1 MEILS
6 EEMPASSISVVVSKP
21 LVNTK
26 QIITPSQNT
35 TTTTTTTTNNNSIL
49 SSNRLPVQL
58 APVPEIK
65 SSNNNRLTKTN
76 YNLAAFAPYG
86 NDFTL
91 PNRNN
96 LDQTVQNRIEM
107 FNNNKNK

>member
-26 QIITPSQNT
+26 QIITPSQN
-35 TTTTTTTTNNNSIL
+35 TTTNNNSIL

>member
-6 EEMPASSISVVVSKP
+6 EEMPSSSVSAVSKP

-26 QIITPSQNT
+26 QINPTSQQNNT
-35 TTTTTTTTNNNSIL
+35 NTNTISL
-49 SSNRLPVQL
+49 NRLPVQL
-58 APVPEIK
+58 APVPELK
-65 SSNNNRLTKTN
+65 SSNNRPTLTKTN

>member
-26 QIITPSQNT
+26 QIITPSQN
-35 TTTTTTTTNNNSIL
+35 TTTTNNNSIL

>member
-6 EEMPASSISVVVSKP
+6 EEMPSSSVSVVSKP

-26 QIITPSQNT
+26 QIISASQNST
-35 TTTTTTTTNNNSIL
+35 NSI

-58 APVPEIK
+58 APVPELK
-65 SSNNNRLTKTN
+65 SSNNRPTLTKTN